1 MAARYGS
8 SGIAAARGL
17 DEGTIM
23 RNLMW
28 VGVLL
33 VILGIAGLVIQNFT
47 YKEDKTVLNVGPL
60 QLTAEEQHRVPI
72 PTIAGIVA
80 VIAGLGMVVMAR
92 RAT

>member
-1 MAARYGS
+1 
-8 SGIAAARGL
+8 
-17 DEGTIM
+17 M

-47 YKEDKTVLNVGPL
+47 YSEDKTVLNVGPL
-60 QLTAEEQHRVPI
+60 ELKAEEQHRVPI

-80 VIAGLGMVVMAR
+80 VIAGLGMIVMSR
-92 RAT
+92 RAA

>member
-1 MAARYGS
+1 MAGRYGWR
-8 SGIAAARGL
+8 GVAAVRGL
-17 DEGTIM
+17 DEGTVM

-72 PTIAGIVA
+72 PTIAGIAA
-80 VIAGLGMVVMAR
+80 VIAGLGMVVMSR

>member
-1 MAARYGS
+1 
-8 SGIAAARGL
+8 
-17 DEGTIM
+17 M

-33 VILGIAGLVIQNFT
+33 VILGIAGLVIANVTFT
-47 YKEDKTVLNVGPL
+47 EKKTVANIGPL
-60 QLTAEEQHRVPI
+60 ELRTEEQYRVPI

-80 VIAGLGMVVMAR
+80 VLAGLAMIVTAR